1 MNSHTVDPLLSANLL
16 GVNFFSPT
24 GHDSRKLELWRG
36 VDALQRP
43 PGSPHEA
50 TGVVSDGVLGLSQP
64 PGAARPNGGAPP
76 LIMFKIFSISYLHS
90 LAWNAKNL
98 YRLAQ
103 ITQFGTHRWHEG
115 KDSWRWPQC

>member
-1 MNSHTVDPLLSANLL
+1 MNSHTVNPLLSANLL

-24 GHDSRKLELWRG
+24 GHDSRKLAPWRG

-43 PGSPHEA
+43 PGSPHAA

-76 LIMFKIFSISYLHS
+76 LGMFKIFSISYLHS
-90 LAWNAKNL
+90 LAWNAKKS
-98 YRLAQ
+98 
-103 ITQFGTHRWHEG
+103 IPTGTDNPVW
-115 KDSWRWPQC
+115 DA